1 MQVHDAGT
9 KVVVTTT
16 LSHFAVNVHVHVYV
30 QYSCFCSDLSDV
42 VVEEVK
48 Y

>member
-1 MQVHDAGT
+1 MQVHGAGT
-9 KVVVTTT
+9 QVVVTTT
-16 LSHFAVNVHVHVYV
+16 LSHFAVNVHVYV
-30 QYSCFCSDLSDV
+30 QCSCFCSDLSDV